1 MLHAD
6 PASIPMPASPA
17 PAGPSQLG
25 PRLPST
31 LQSVCLFFLQAE
43 SRVQGEGM
51 PVVPEECCPA

>member
-1 MLHAD
+1 MLRAD

-31 LQSVCLFFLQAE
+31 LQSVCLFAPQAE
-43 SRVQGEGM
+43 LRVQGE
-51 PVVPEECCPA
+51 